1 MMTLDQSELSQRVT
15 DFTAETADELGD
27 LLAPQPR
34 SDRLNPGS
42 NFIQARQSTIVGGSA
57 VFQPNIIAK
66 HVLGSHKHYALRNRS
81 F

>member
-1 MMTLDQSELSQRVT
+1 MVKLDQSELNQRVT
-15 DFTAETADELGD
+15 EFKAETAGDLGD

-34 SDRLNPGS
+34 SDRLNLGS

-57 VFQPNIIAK
+57 DFQRNIIAK
-66 HVLGSHKHYALRNRS
+66 HVLGGHKHHALRNRS